1 MCSKPPTRMSMLISD
16 GFVNY
21 KHLSGK
27 SDELA
32 TSIRASP
39 AARVLAKKIQFVH
52 GANIGEMGAGT

>member
-1 MCSKPPTRMSMLISD
+1 MSMLISD